1 MRQSM
6 LHIMGRYT
14 YADVPEKISTSL
26 PSVINQRQAEN
37 MAVNSPTS
45 PSRFEIPPTIYKIV
59 MAKTGSKHANTVPK
73 SPANLT
79 ILESE

>member
-1 MRQSM
+1 M
-6 LHIMGRYT
+6 LRIRDRYT

-37 MAVNSPTS
+37 VAVNSPTS
-45 PSRFEIPPTIYKIV
+45 PSRFEIPLTIYRIA
-59 MAKTGSKHANTVPK
+59 MAKTGSKQANTVPK

>member
-1 MRQSM
+1 M
-6 LHIMGRYT
+6 LRIRDRYT

-37 MAVNSPTS
+37 VAVNSPTS
-45 PSRFEIPPTIYKIV
+45 PSRFEIPLTIYRIA
-59 MAKTGSKHANTVPK
+59 MAETGSKQANTVPK

>member
-1 MRQSM
+1 M
-6 LHIMGRYT
+6 LCIRGRYT

-26 PSVINQRQAEN
+26 PSVIKQRQAEN
-37 MAVNSPTS
+37 AAVNSPTS
-45 PSRFEIPPTIYKIV
+45 PSRFEIPLTIYRIA